1 MTNSKYDV
9 TIKGDNKGLVDAVN
23 SSVDE
28 LNKLD
33 SAANGLFSN
42 FTGPLNNLKG
52 GLGTIQSMS
61 PALRALGV
69 AGLAAGAGLAAI
81 NKAQEVVGTLQQIST
96 TSGVSIEMLQQLQK
110 EFKITGMSV
119 EKFGDINKDT
129 MDKLGDSF
137 RQGKGGIADDLKE
150 WGISLGELTK
160 YAGDAEGGIKA
171 VIDVFYKMKDAGRS
185 QAEIVNAMESMASD
199 ASHLITTLDQ
209 YGSTQEALNAIHRQ
223 NADVTEETAEKYK
236 KFDANMKKLSVNVDK
251 LTVDTMTPLVEEI
264 NNLWEW
270 FEKDWENTSFFKGLK
285 KLNKAGVSPS
295 GMSQGQLDGLSKNF
309 DISWKAQEAEWDKK
323 YAKWSEKSAKQ
334 GEKALADN
342 KKRWEGQR
350 KANETYVNAMMD
362 DIVKDGQKA
371 ADARARAAEKAQA
384 ERDKAAREAAAAY
397 QKMMAERKQALESLA
412 AIDVSLISSQARS
425 FASQSTQLQANLNKL
440 KELRDKDI
448 IDMAQ
453 YNQRREALL
462 KTASTDFYNSIKDN
476 PENIG
481 MIRQSIDQI
490 YEAQKQ
496 QTEIKKS
503 QGLIDQKA
511 YNEQLINLE
520 LEKEAKLAEIK
531 KINGDSVNL
540 RNLSAIGFATDDQEM
555 QIQQEK
561 LQLQFDELHRQNQEM
576 YDNELIS
583 HEAFLQQKQKLEQAY
598 SVKSKN
604 ISLMETK
611 TRLGMY
617 NDFAQG
623 MAGVTAGMLGENS
636 KAAMA
641 MFAVA
646 KGTAI
651 AQGMLNAYESST
663 VAMAKYPGPMG
674 YAMAAASYAQVLGQ
688 VMSMKSVT
696 PQGMAHDGISEIPRE
711 GTWLLDGGE
720 RVVDQRTNEDLKEFL
735 NDNQSGGQP
744 IDARMIIQGNVY
756 DERWF
761 LSQAK
766 KHEQSITSIVQSGQR
781 RRQ

>member
-1 MTNSKYDV
+1 MAKNKYDV
-9 TIKGDNKGLVDAVN
+9 EIRGDNTGLVNAVN

-33 SAANGLFSN
+33 SVAGGMFSN

-52 GLGTIQSMS
+52 GLGVIQSMS

-81 NKAQEVVGTLQQIST
+81 NKAQEVVGTLTQIST
-96 TSGVSIEMLQQLQK
+96 NTGVSIEMLQQLQK
-110 EFKITGMSV
+110 EFKITGMTV

-137 RQGKGGIADDLKE
+137 RNGKGGIADDLKE
-150 WGISLGELTK
+150 WGIGLEELTK

-171 VIDVFYKMKDAGRS
+171 VIDVFYKMKDAGKS

-199 ASHLITTLDQ
+199 ASGLITTLDQ
-209 YGSTQEALNAIHRQ
+209 YSSSQEALNAIQSR
-223 NADVTEETAEKYK
+223 NADITEETAEKYK
-236 KFDANMKKLSVNVDK
+236 KFDDNMKRLSVNVDN
-251 LTVDTMTPLVEEI
+251 LTVNAMSPLVEEI

-270 FEKDWENTSFFKGLK
+270 FDKDWENTGFFKGLK

-295 GMSQGQLDGLSKNF
+295 GMSSGQVSNLGKTEDDIWQEQLKVAKEKAEKNF
-309 DISWKAQEAEWDKK
+309 IQQQKNQELYKKQKEAEARANKVISDREAKDK
-323 YAKWSEKSAKQ
+323 EI
-334 GEKALADN
+334 EAD
-342 KKRWEGQR
+342 
-350 KANETYVNAMMD
+350 
-362 DIVKDGQKA
+362 KA
-371 ADARARAAEKAQA
+371 AKSSKAAADKLQS
-384 ERDKAAREAAAAY
+384 ERERAAREAKASY
-397 QKMMAERKQALESLA
+397 DKMMAERKQSVSELA
-412 AIDVSLISSQARS
+412 AIDISLISSQGRS
-425 FASQSTQLQANLNKL
+425 YASQSVQLQSNLTKL
-440 KELRDKDI
+440 KDLRDKDI
-448 IDMAQ
+448 IDQEQ
-453 YNQRREALL
+453 YNQRRQALL
-462 KTASTDFYNSIKDN
+462 KTASTDFYDSIKDN
-476 PENIG
+476 PENVG
-481 MIRQSIDQI
+481 MIRQSIEQI

-496 QTEIKKS
+496 KAEIEKQ
-503 QGLIDQKA
+503 QGLIDQQT
-511 YNEQLINLE
+511 YNDQLVNLE
-520 LEKEAKLAEIK
+520 AEKLAKMDELK
-531 KINGDSVNL
+531 KVNGDSSNL
-540 RNLSAIGFATDDQEM
+540 RNLSAIGFATDDEEM
-555 QIQQEK
+555 ALQQEK
-561 LQLQFDELHRQNQEM
+561 LQIQFDKMHEQNQAL
-576 YDNELIS
+576 YDSELIS
-583 HEAFLQQKQKLEQAY
+583 HEAFLQQKQRLEQAY

-623 MAGVTAGMLGENS
+623 MAGVSAGMLGENS

-663 VAMAKYPGPMG
+663 VAMAKYPGPLG
-674 YAMAAASYAQVLGQ
+674 YAMAASSYAQVLGQ

-696 PQGMAHDGISEIPRE
+696 PQGMAHDGIDNVPTE

-735 NDNQSGGQP
+735 DGSSGNEQS
-744 IDARMIIQGNVY
+744 IDARLIVQGNVY

-761 LSQAK
+761 LAQAK